1 MANVLVGNDVMV
13 GYPAHFELYDGASY
27 SVKTSTGFQATDS
40 AGHAVTAA
48 GTNLTYNASGV
59 NGGVITSLTLH
70 FNGKL
75 IFQATDL
82 AIDGASNVYET
93 GFGGIAPGIES
104 EVAYWLRG
112 ADTIMGGTGWEVL
125 RGFGGNDTFIGGPGN
140 DAIQGG
146 DGLDTA
152 VYTGVFTDKD
162 YSISTVWTP
171 NGTNIIVRNF
181 TGTDG
186 TDSLNSVERIQFGTS
201 AFGFDVDGTG
211 GEAYRL
217 YQAALNRKPD
227 AGGLGFY
234 IAQLDKGVTLVDA
247 ADSFIKSEEFIKLYG
262 AGTENDSFVSAV
274 YQNVLHRVPD
284 AGGLKFYIDALDEGR
299 ATRAEVLADFSES
312 TENKAQLIGVMQNGF
327 EYTPYTA

>member
-27 SVKTSTGFQATDS
+27 SVKTSTGFKATDS

-59 NGGVITSLTLH
+59 NGGLITSLTLH

-82 AIDGASNVYET
+82 SIDGASNVYET
-93 GFGGIAPGIES
+93 GFGGIAAGIEA

-112 ADTIMGGTGWEVL
+112 ADTITGGAGWEVL
-125 RGFGGNDTFIGGPGN
+125 KGFGGNDIFIGGPGN
-140 DAIQGG
+140 DVIHGG

-152 VYTGVFTDKD
+152 VYTGTFSDKD
-162 YSISTVWTP
+162 YSINSVWTP
-171 NGTNIIVRNF
+171 EGTKLVVRNF
-181 TGTDG
+181 TGSDG
-186 TDSLNSVERIQFGTS
+186 TDSLYSVERLQFGGS
-201 AFGFDVDGTG
+201 AIGFDVDGTG

-234 IAQLDKGVTLVDA
+234 IAQLDKGVSLVDA
-247 ADSFIKSEEFIKLYG
+247 ADSFIKSPEFTTLYG
-262 AGTENDSFVSAV
+262 ADTDNEGFVATI

-284 AGGLKFYIDALDEGR
+284 TGGLKFYIDVLNDGR
-299 ATRAEVLADFSES
+299 ASRAEVLADFSES
-312 TENKAQLIGVMQNGF
+312 PENKAQVIGVIQNGF
-327 EYTPYTA
+327 EYTPYTV